1 MTRDPIPLGTA
12 HHRQPS
18 LLAQF
23 DRHENRAIMV
33 RDGRASVGCV
43 HLTSPMVRVWKPKP
57 IGCTPIAP
65 WYLHALNFTPVARM
79 ERSGMRERPIR
90 GSQATESP
98 LPDFAFRS
106 IRATDRAL
114 PE

>member
-23 DRHENRAIMV
+23 DRHESRAIRV
-33 RDGRASVGCV
+33 RNGRANVRCV

-65 WYLHALNFTPVARM
+65 WYLPAP
-79 ERSGMRERPIR
+79 P
-90 GSQATESP
+90 
-98 LPDFAFRS
+98 
-106 IRATDRAL
+106 AL
-114 PE
+114 PTGRSCLQSAPGGTDQGAGMASGAEERIRELTQRM